1 MIKLLSPDILIPAI
15 ISLVIGL
22 GAHIVSLSINRN
34 KTSTMKDI
42 RGYDSLETQLGN
54 VLDENRNLEVRL
66 QDKDTKTDELRE
78 VKYDL
83 ELKIAL
89 LDREIASLKETL
101 KASNEENFQLRTE
114 LSMLREQNG
123 N

>member
-1 MIKLLSPDILIPAI
+1 
-15 ISLVIGL
+15 
-22 GAHIVSLSINRN
+22 
-34 KTSTMKDI
+34 MKDI